1 MEAKQQSLDPS
12 FVIFSCKDYRINHD
26 LFVQLFCQYQLYLLC
41 FSKTQ
46 SYGLSPRDY
55 AGGVTASG
63 GENGFAHV
71 QPYFPLRF
79 LLQLIVSD
87 HLVGMKMANFAH
99 EIDPLSME
107 NRYTA

>member
-1 MEAKQQSLDPS
+1 MLYSAVRTTELITICLYNFSVNISYIYSVSLS
-12 FVIFSCKDYRINHD
+12 
-26 LFVQLFCQYQLYLLC
+26 
-41 FSKTQ
+41 TQ
-46 SYGLSPRDY
+46 SDGLSPRDN

-87 HLVGMKMANFAH
+87 HLVGMKMATFAH